1 MYAEGGEAV
10 LIAEDHGGGMSDAV
24 LRHAFDPFYTT
35 RPGTGGSGLGL
46 FVVYSLV
53 VDGLGGAIAVD
64 SRLGVGT
71 RFEVRFPR
79 TLVRPG
85 PRQGAMDP

>member
-1 MYAEGGEAV
+1 
-10 LIAEDHGGGMSDAV
+10 
-24 LRHAFDPFYTT
+24 
-35 RPGTGGSGLGL
+35 L